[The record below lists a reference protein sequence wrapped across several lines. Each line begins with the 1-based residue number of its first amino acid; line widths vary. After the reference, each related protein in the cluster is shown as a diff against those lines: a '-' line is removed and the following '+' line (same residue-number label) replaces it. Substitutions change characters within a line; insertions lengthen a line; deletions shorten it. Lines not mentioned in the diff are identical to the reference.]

1 MNDET
6 RQRVFEHIEQVMNAK
21 IESLTID
28 NPFVPDDIEIK
39 NPFGFR
45 LVPLEVWQGSK
56 FERSF
61 VTTLG
66 QNIFETIGRI
76 IAEGTGA
83 IAINQHQTEIT
94 INTFQNE
101 TIDTIIQQQRRSSG
115 TRRAIESPNIQD
127 ELDDLGNLNNQSF
140 TSLSIISD
148 LYIERQD
155 GRQEFYSL
163 KTVKPNLDQTA
174 VAKRDLLA
182 LRTADPNYEA
192 YFVLPYNPAGE
203 GNAYQTAGHG
213 IPRKLFDME
222 DENFVLMGSSLWNK
236 IGDSP
241 NTYNEL
247 LNIFEE
253 VGEISS
259 ERIRR
264 EYFGL

>member
-1 MNDET
+1 MDN
-6 RQRVFEHIEQVMNAK
+6 K
-21 IESLTID
+21 IRALTLD
-28 NPFVPDDIEIK
+28 NPFNPDEVERN

-61 VTTLG
+61 VTSLG
-66 QNIFETIGRI
+66 QNIFEQLGKI
-76 IAEGTGA
+76 IAEGTGSFA
-83 IAINQHQTEIT
+83 TNQHRTEIT

-101 TIDTIIQQQRRSSG
+101 TIDTIIQQQRRSNG
-115 TRRAIESPNIQD
+115 TRRTIQSPNIGD
-127 ELDDLGNLNNQSF
+127 ELERLRNLGNQSYI
-140 TSLSIISD
+140 SLSIISD
-148 LYIERQD
+148 LYIERPN
-155 GRQEFYSL
+155 GNQEFYSL

-182 LRTADPNYEA
+182 LRTADPNYES

-203 GNAYQTAGHG
+203 GNPYRGAGHG

-222 DENFVLMGSSLWNK
+222 DTNFVLMGSSLWNK

-241 NTYNEL
+241 DTYNEL
-247 LNIFEE
+247 LDIFSE
-253 VGEISS
+253 VGRISS